1 MIRKTSIFLCLW
13 IGSVQD
19 EIIRNYNKMKIL
31 KPLLILFLAIT
42 IKTDM
47 PSSFDYLYNIDPSI
61 ILQPRYAISQNFVGA
76 VIDGYLRQTVIITKN
91 AGYALANV
99 QADMRKLGYCLVVY
113 DAYRPQKAVDHFMR
127 WS

>member
-1 MIRKTSIFLCLW
+1 MR
-13 IGSVQD
+13 V
-19 EIIRNYNKMKIL
+19 L
-31 KPLLILFLAIT
+31 KPLLVLFLAIT
-42 IKTDM
+42 IKADI

-76 VIDGYLRQTVIITKN
+76 VVDGYLRQTVIMAKN

-99 QADMRKLGYCLVVY
+99 QADMRRLGYSLVVY